1 MKPTARF
8 RLTCRLLAALFLLIG
23 ALQIPAAFVPL
34 ADPLLSGARFSCD
47 PCRLDKDPVFL
58 LEPEGKRREAWR
70 TPGMANRIAAQ
81 AGQRRTRWML
91 FAAAAVRAVPF
102 FIMFAALAAALRSL
116 AASGFRPAAVR
127 WLRRSAAG
135 ALAWTLAAPVAESI
149 RWTAFAPVTGSA
161 EVVHVVFSAGE
172 LLLGVLIAGA
182 VWISM
187 RALEGALAL
196 QRDLEDYV

>member
-1 MKPTARF
+1 
-8 RLTCRLLAALFLLIG
+8 
-23 ALQIPAAFVPL
+23 
-34 ADPLLSGARFSCD
+34 
-47 PCRLDKDPVFL
+47 
-58 LEPEGKRREAWR
+58 
-70 TPGMANRIAAQ
+70 
-81 AGQRRTRWML
+81 ML
-91 FAAAAVRAVPF
+91 FAAAAIRAAPF
-102 FIMFAALAAALRSL
+102 FIMFAAVAAALRSL
-116 AASGFRPAAVR
+116 AASGFSPAAVR
-127 WLRRSAAG
+127 WLGRSAAG

-172 LLLGVLIAGA
+172 LLLGVLMAGA